1 MYYIYYSF
9 KYERGT
15 LQMKYITTA
24 IVIINYCGFINSSQ
38 YVAYLNINKLPDI
51 KKDDLNKG
59 LWKYKHWN
67 L

>member
-24 IVIINYCGFINSSQ
+24 IGIINYCGLINSSQ
-38 YVAYLNINKLPDI
+38 YVAYLNINKWPDI
-51 KKDDLNKG
+51 KKQMI
-59 LWKYKHWN
+59 
-67 L
+67 